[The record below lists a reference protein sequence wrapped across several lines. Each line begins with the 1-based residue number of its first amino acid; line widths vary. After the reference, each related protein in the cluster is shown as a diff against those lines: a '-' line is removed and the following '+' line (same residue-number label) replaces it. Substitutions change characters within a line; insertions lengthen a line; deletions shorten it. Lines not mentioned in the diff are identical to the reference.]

1 MVSIIVVFQSGS
13 PKDGTHGCAPGDGD
27 RGGLLGLDELLAGVG
42 ALSTLVRLAEQRA
55 QNLVMVSVLW
65 LDGRAGCACSP
76 AVSMLWLKT
85 APRAMAEGL
94 TGGRS
99 ARRRVSYLCEYGG

>member
-1 MVSIIVVFQSGS
+1 MVSVCVQFQSGS
-13 PKDGTHGCAPGDGD
+13 PKDCTHSCAPGDGD
-27 RGGLLGLDELLAGVG
+27 RGGLLRLDELLAGVG
-42 ALSTLVRLAEQRA
+42 ALSTLVGLAEQRA
-55 QNLVMVSVLW
+55 QDLVMVSAVW
-65 LDGRAGCACSP
+65 LDGWAGCACSP

-99 ARRRVSYLCEYGG
+99 KELSC

>member
-1 MVSIIVVFQSGS
+1 MVRIFIQFQRGS
-13 PKDGTHGCAPGDGD
+13 PEDCAHSCAPGDGD

-42 ALSTLVRLAEQRA
+42 ALSTLVGLTEQRA
-55 QNLVMVSVLW
+55 QNLVMVSAVW
-65 LDGRAGCACSP
+65 LDGWAGCACSP
-76 AVSMLWLKT
+76 AVSILWLKT

-99 ARRRVSYLCEYGG
+99 AKVSC